1 MKTWES
7 GMGNRESAKRPHRE
21 LLVWR
26 DSMELVESTY
36 SISSSFPESERFG
49 LTAQLRRAAIS
60 VPSNIAEGAA
70 RRSTLEY
77 ARFLSIA
84 RGSLSELDT
93 QFEIALRLG
102 YAESSPAFSDLIDRV
117 FARLTALMNSLK
129 TMGASRSTLCSDS
142 RISIPD
148 SHAR

>member
-1 MKTWES
+1 
-7 GMGNRESAKRPHRE
+7 
-21 LLVWR
+21 
-26 DSMELVESTY
+26 MELVELTY
-36 SISSSFPESERFG
+36 SISSFFPESERFG

-77 ARFLSIA
+77 VRFLSIA

-102 YAESSPAFSDLIDRV
+102 YAESSSVLTDLIDRV
-117 FARLTALMNSLK
+117 FARLTALMNSLR
-129 TMGASRSTLCSDS
+129 TAGAGRSTLRSDS

-148 SHAR
+148 SHA